1 MTDNLT
7 GKSLGRYHL
16 LEKIGEGGMAVV
28 YKALDI
34 TLERHV
40 AIKVILPYRE
50 LSEKFLIRFKRE
62 AKALAKLSH
71 PNILKVFDYGE
82 HDNLPYLAMEYIS
95 GGTLKGTI
103 TGKPIPWQRSA
114 QILIP
119 IARALEAAHAQ
130 GVIHRDVKP
139 SNILLANG
147 HDPMLSDF
155 GIAKIIEGDE
165 ETADLTGSGV
175 GIGTPDYM
183 APEQGV
189 GKADERSDIY
199 ALGTVF
205 YQMVTGKLPFKA
217 DTPIAVILKKST
229 DPLPRPTQFVP
240 DLPPVVENVLLKALA
255 RDPNNRYKN
264 MNEFAAS
271 LERLNS
277 KADTLETI
285 SYDKFFDP
293 DHTWSD
299 KPAKPKLPSWVLASG
314 IAFLCFGALIV
325 GAFSLVWIFKPDV
338 GKEPTQ
344 VADSTSNPTE
354 PPLSQPTLDQPSD
367 SFHSPE
373 PTLTS
378 APSNGKWI
386 AFNSRMGGNSD
397 IYIVDINGSNLTQ
410 LTTSTAHDLYPS
422 WSPDGTQLV
431 YQTNEGGDQEVAIID
446 ISSRQ
451 YYTVT
456 NNGCNDWGPIWSPDG
471 DWIAFYSDCDG
482 ERNIYKM
489 RTNGSDRT
497 QLTFTSGANSW
508 FPAWS
513 PDSRKITFSSNRSGK
528 YYIYTMDA
536 NGRNETQLA
545 KGCVS
550 YYSPDGSQIL
560 YGVYCDDTDE
570 LWLMDADGSN
580 QQPITDG
587 YECKNATWS
596 PDGSSIVLQFSKTTK
611 DGPFELYIMELDNP
625 NRSDWIL
632 LTDFD
637 VNGGSPVWQP

>member
-1 MTDNLT
+1 MTDSLT
-7 GKSLGRYHL
+7 GKVLGRYHL

-28 YKALDI
+28 YKALDT

-40 AIKVILPYRE
+40 AVKVILPYRE
-50 LSEKFLIRFKRE
+50 LSEKFLARFKRE

-71 PNILKVFDYGE
+71 PNILKIFDYGE
-82 HDNLPYLAMEYIS
+82 QDNLPYLAMEYIS
-95 GGTLKGTI
+95 GGTLKDTF

-130 GVIHRDVKP
+130 GIIHRDVKP
-139 SNILLANG
+139 SNILMANG

-165 ETADLTGSGV
+165 ETHDLTGSGV

-205 YQMVTGKLPFKA
+205 YQMITGRLPYNA
-217 DTPIAVILKKST
+217 DTPMAVMLKKST
-229 DPLPRPTQFVP
+229 DPLPRPKQFVP
-240 DLPPVVENVLLKALA
+240 DLPPAVENVLLKALA
-255 RDPNNRYKN
+255 RDPNNRYKS
-264 MNEFAAS
+264 MKEFDAS

-277 KADTLETI
+277 KGDTLETI
-285 SYDKFFDP
+285 PFDKFFDP
-293 DHTWSD
+293 DHTFSAE
-299 KPAKPKLPSWVLASG
+299 PVKPKLPSWALAGG

-325 GAFSLVWIFKPDV
+325 GAFSLGWMFRPD
-338 GKEPTQ
+338 GGEEPTQ
-344 VADSTSNPTE
+344 VADSSSNPTE
-354 PPLSQPTLDQPSD
+354 PPLSQPALDQSSD
-367 SFHSPE
+367 SISSPE
-373 PTLTS
+373 PTPTT
-378 APSNGKWI
+378 APANGKWI
-386 AFNSRMGGNSD
+386 AFNSRIGGNSD
-397 IYIVDINGSNLTQ
+397 IYIVDTNGNNLTQ
-410 LTTSTAHDLYPS
+410 LTTGSAHDLYPS
-422 WSPDGTQLV
+422 WSPDGAQLV
-431 YQTNEGGDQEVAIID
+431 YQTNEGGDQEVAIIG
-446 ISSRQ
+446 ISGGSS
-451 YYTVT
+451 YNLT
-456 NNGCNDWGPIWSPDG
+456 NNGCNDWGPVWSPDG
-471 DWIAFYSDCDG
+471 DWIVFYSDCDG

-489 RTNGSDRT
+489 RTDGSDRT

-513 PDSRKITFSSNRSGK
+513 ADGRKITFSSNRSGK
-528 YYIYTMDA
+528 YYIYSIDA
-536 NGRNETQLA
+536 NGGNETQLA
-545 KGCVS
+545 RGCVS

-570 LWLMDADGSN
+570 LWLMNADGSD

-596 PDGSSIVLQFSKTTK
+596 PDGTNIVFQRSKTTK
-611 DGPFELYIMELDNP
+611 DGPFQLYIMELDNP
-625 NRSDWIL
+625 DPSNWIL
-632 LTDFD
+632 VTDYD